1 MRLYYEIARRS
12 FQRAATYRSAYLA
25 GALTNAFFGAVRC
38 YVFLAI
44 YQSGGAVAGFTLH
57 DAITYTW
64 VTQMLLS
71 IGSGWIPNEITQSIR
86 SGEVVSDLSRPWNF
100 YAYWLSRTL
109 GSQSFNLIA
118 RGGLTYS
125 LGVLYFGA
133 PIPPPGTLLAFAAAV
148 ALAMLVSFAFGFL
161 VNISAFWLL
170 DSTGVIISANVV
182 LSFFSGM
189 LVPLSFFPPAL
200 AALARALPFQAIT
213 SVPAEVFLGHIDGAA
228 LLPALLLQLLWA
240 AVMTGMGL
248 LALQAAMRKVI
259 IQGG

>member
-1 MRLYYEIARRS
+1 MRVYYEVALRS
-12 FQRAATYRSAYLA
+12 FRRAVAYRAAYLA
-25 GALTNAFFGAVRC
+25 GALTNAFFGAVRS

-57 DAITYTW
+57 DAVAYAW

-71 IGSGWIPNEITQSIR
+71 IGSGWIASDITQSVR

-109 GSQSFNLIA
+109 GGQCFGLLF
-118 RGGLTYS
+118 RGGLTY
-125 LGVLYFGA
+125 LVGVLYFGA
-133 PIPPPGTLLAFAAAV
+133 PLPAPATLLAFAVSV
-148 ALAMLVSFAFGFL
+148 ALAMLVSFAFTFL
-161 VNISAFWLL
+161 VNVSAFWLI
-170 DSTGVIISANVV
+170 DSTGVIISANVL

-200 AALARALPFQAIT
+200 AALARALPFQAIA
-213 SVPAEVFLGHIDGAA
+213 SLPAEVFLGHIRDAD
-228 LLPALLLQLLWA
+228 LLPALLLQAVWA
-240 AVMTGMGL
+240 AAMTGMGL
-248 LALQAAMRKVI
+248 LALQAAMRKVV